1 MKTTAGLSFLKN
13 AVAEAVKLEA
23 IRREAAQAEAR
34 RRDIPFPDAVDPDAL
49 AAEDRLVDITTLAR
63 RVVDSTS
70 EARGFAVPVF
80 ATPAAGEAM
89 QRLGVVPVVL
99 GAWWACRREGME
111 GGLPRKGGT
120 TRVMPFLVNG
130 PADAEAWFC
139 FQATQ
144 RADGQIYGVIFVR
157 GEENPAVP
165 SSTTD
170 RKDGTNARA

>member
-111 GGLPRKGGT
+111 GGLLHANRSTRTMAFAASAPDGT
-120 TRVMPFLVNG
+120 EGWFVYAAAQRSNG
-130 PADAEAWFC
+130 AL
-139 FQATQ
+139 
-144 RADGQIYGVIFVR
+144 YGVLYLR
-157 GEENPAVP
+157 DEPNPVV
-165 SSTTD
+165 T
-170 RKDGTNARA
+170 G